1 MLLSDPHSGAEPN
14 VTVETPL
21 YTPSYRLAREPTT
34 SAVEGGEQ
42 ADCVATIV
50 AAQNIAMKPR
60 VTISPD

>member
-1 MLLSDPHSGAEPN
+1 
-14 VTVETPL
+14 
-21 YTPSYRLAREPTT
+21 
-34 SAVEGGEQ
+34 VEGGEQ